1 MFFGRE
7 MPAMANK
14 EIYLDHAATTYVRQE
29 VLDAMIPCMTETYG
43 NPSSLHSFGQ
53 KARKA
58 LEGARLSMAASLHAR
73 PEEIFFT
80 SGGTES
86 DNWALR
92 GVAAAKGGK
101 GRHIITSKIE
111 HPAVL
116 HTAEELEKSGFRVTY
131 LDVDEDGVVSLDQLK
146 EALDAET
153 ILVSIMAANNEIG
166 TIQPIEE
173 IGRIVKEKS
182 QAVFHV
188 DAVQAVGAIE
198 VNLEKWKDVDL
209 LSISGH
215 KFYGPKGVGVLYI
228 RKGTRISPVVTGGSQ
243 ERNKRAGTENVPGA
257 VGLAKALEL
266 AVEEMPAESKRLIK
280 LRDHLIDRVLAEVG
294 GSRLNGHRTNRLPNN
309 ANFSFDY
316 IEGEGLLM
324 HMSMRGV
331 AASTGS
337 ACSSASLEP
346 SHVLLA
352 IGLKHETAH
361 GSFRVT
367 MGRTTTKEDIDYTVE
382 ALKSVVKLLQEMS
395 PLYDETKGALCHV
408 Q

>member
-1 MFFGRE
+1 
-7 MPAMANK
+7 MAIRQ
-14 EIYLDHAATTYVRQE
+14 IYLDHAATTYVRQE
-29 VLDAMIPCMTETYG
+29 VLDAMIPCMTDIYG
-43 NPSSLHSFGQ
+43 NPSSLHGFGQ
-53 KARKA
+53 KAKKV
-58 LEGARLSMAASLHAR
+58 LDEARASVAASLHAQ

-92 GVAAAKGGK
+92 GVAAARGSK

-116 HTAEELEKSGFRVTY
+116 HTAEELEKAGFSVTY
-131 LDVDEDGVVSLDQLK
+131 LDVDSDGVVKLEQLK
-146 EALDAET
+146 EALSNET

-166 TIQPIEE
+166 TVQPIQE
-173 IGRIVKEKS
+173 IGRIVKENSK
-182 QAVFHV
+182 AAFHV
-188 DAVQAVGAIE
+188 DAVQAAGAIE

-209 LSISGH
+209 LSVSGH

-228 RKGTRISPVVTGGSQ
+228 RKGTRISAVVTGGSQ
-243 ERNKRAGTENVPGA
+243 ERKKRAGTENVPGA

-266 AVEEMPAESKRLIK
+266 AVAEMPQESARLTG
-280 LRDHLIDRVLAEVG
+280 LRDHLIERVLAEVPG
-294 GSRLNGHRTNRLPNN
+294 ARLNGHRTQRLPNN
-309 ANFSFDY
+309 ANFSFEY

-324 HMSMRGV
+324 HMNMRGV

-337 ACSSASLEP
+337 ACSSTSLEP

-352 IGLKHETAH
+352 IGLSHETAH

-367 MGRTTTKEDIDYTVE
+367 MGRTTTKEDIDYTAE
-382 ALKSVVKLLQEMS
+382 ALRSVVKILQEMS
-395 PLYDETKGALCHV
+395 PLYDEKKGALCHV

>member
-1 MFFGRE
+1 
-7 MPAMANK
+7 MANR

-29 VLDAMIPCMTETYG
+29 ALDAMIPCMTEIYG
-43 NPSSLHSFGQ
+43 NPSSLHSIGQ
-53 KARKA
+53 KAKKA
-58 LEGARLSMAASLHAR
+58 LEDARASIAASLHAR

-131 LDVDEDGVVSLDQLK
+131 LDVDADGVVSLDQLK
-146 EALDAET
+146 EALTPET

-173 IGRIVKEKS
+173 IGRMVKANS
-182 QAVFHV
+182 GAVFHV

-198 VNLEKWKDVDL
+198 VNLEKWKEVDL
-209 LSISGH
+209 LSLSGH

-228 RKGTRISPVVTGGSQ
+228 RKGTRIGAVVTGGSQ
-243 ERNKRAGTENVPGA
+243 ERKKRAGTENVPGA
-257 VGLAKALEL
+257 AGLAIALEL
-266 AVEEMPAESKRLIK
+266 DVAEMPVESARLIE
-280 LRDHLIDRVLAEVG
+280 LREHLIDRVLTEIG
-294 GSRLNGHRTNRLPNN
+294 GARLNGHRTNRLPNN
-309 ANFSFDY
+309 ANFAFDY
-316 IEGEGLLM
+316 IEGESLLM
-324 HMSMRGV
+324 MMNARGV

-352 IGLKHETAH
+352 IGLPHETAH
-361 GSFRVT
+361 GSFRIS
-367 MGRTTTKEDIDYTVE
+367 MGRATTKEDIDYTVE
-382 ALKSVVKLLQEMS
+382 ALKSVVRTLQEMS
-395 PLYDETKGALCHV
+395 PLYDETKGAGCHV

>member
-1 MFFGRE
+1 MEKR
-7 MPAMANK
+7 

-29 VLDAMIPCMTETYG
+29 VLDAMIPCMTDIFG

-53 KARKA
+53 KANKA
-58 LEGARLSMAASLHAR
+58 LDEARASVAASLHAQ

-92 GVAAAKGGK
+92 GVAKARKSG
-101 GRHIITSKIE
+101 HIITTKIE

-116 HTAEELEKSGFRVTY
+116 NTAEELQKAGFSVTY
-131 LDVDEDGVVSLDQLK
+131 LDVDADGVVSLEQLR
-146 EALDAET
+146 EALSAET
-153 ILVSIMAANNEIG
+153 ILVSVMAANNEIG
-166 TIQPIEE
+166 TIQPIKE
-173 IGRIVKEKS
+173 IGSIVKQNSK
-182 QAVFHV
+182 AAFHV
-188 DAVQAVGAIE
+188 DAVQAAGAIE
-198 VNLEKWKDVDL
+198 VNLESWKDVDL

-215 KFYGPKGVGVLYI
+215 KLYGPKGVGALYI
-228 RKGTRISPVVTGGSQ
+228 RKGTRITSVVTGGSQ
-243 ERNKRAGTENVPGA
+243 ERRKRAGTENVPGA

-266 AVEEMPAESKRLIK
+266 AVAEMPQESARLSA
-280 LRDHLIDRVLAEVG
+280 LRDKLIERVLSEVP

-324 HMSMRGV
+324 HMSARGV

-367 MGRTTTKEDIDYTVE
+367 SGRKTTAEDIDYTVE
-382 ALKSVVKLLQEMS
+382 ALKSVVKMLQEMS
-395 PLYDETKGALCHV
+395 PLYDEKKGA
-408 Q
+408 

>member
-1 MFFGRE
+1 
-7 MPAMANK
+7 MAQRD
-14 EIYLDHAATTYVRQE
+14 IYLDHAATTYVRQE
-29 VLDAMIPCMTETYG
+29 VLDAMIPCMTDIFG
-43 NPSSLHSFGQ
+43 NPSSLHTYGQ

-58 LEGARLSMAASLHAR
+58 LDSARASVAASIHAR

-101 GRHIITSKIE
+101 GRHIITTRIE
-111 HPAVL
+111 HPAVI
-116 HTAEELEKSGFRVTY
+116 HTAEDLEKAGFEVTY
-131 LDVDEDGVVSLDQLK
+131 LDVDADGVVSLAQL
-146 EALDAET
+146 EQALKPDT
-153 ILVSIMAANNEIG
+153 ILVSVMAANNEIG
-166 TIQPIEE
+166 TIQPVEE
-173 IGRIVKEKS
+173 IGHIVKGKS
-182 QAVFHV
+182 KAVFHV
-188 DAVQAVGAIE
+188 DAVQAAGAIE

-228 RKGTRISPVVTGGSQ
+228 RKGTRINAIATGGSQ
-243 ERNKRAGTENVPGA
+243 ERKKRAGTENVPGA

-266 AVEEMPAESKRLIK
+266 AVAEMPEESVRLTE
-280 LRDHLIDRVLAEVG
+280 LREHLVSRVLAEVSG
-294 GSRLNGHRTNRLPNN
+294 ARLNGHRLQRLSNN

-324 HMSMRGV
+324 YMNARGV

-361 GSFRVT
+361 GSFRIS

-382 ALKSVVKLLQEMS
+382 ALKSVVKTLQEMS
-395 PLYDETKGALCHV
+395 PLYETEKGACHV

>member
-1 MFFGRE
+1 MSE
-7 MPAMANK
+7 
-14 EIYLDHAATTYVRQE
+14 
-29 VLDAMIPCMTETYG
+29 
-43 NPSSLHSFGQ
+43 
-53 KARKA
+53 
-58 LEGARLSMAASLHAR
+58 
-73 PEEIFFT
+73 
-80 SGGTES
+80 
-86 DNWALR
+86 
-92 GVAAAKGGK
+92 
-101 GRHIITSKIE
+101 
-111 HPAVL
+111 
-116 HTAEELEKSGFRVTY
+116 
-131 LDVDEDGVVSLDQLK
+131 
-146 EALDAET
+146 
-153 ILVSIMAANNEIG
+153 
-166 TIQPIEE
+166 
-173 IGRIVKEKS
+173 
-182 QAVFHV
+182 
-188 DAVQAVGAIE
+188 
-198 VNLEKWKDVDL
+198 
-209 LSISGH
+209 
-215 KFYGPKGVGVLYI
+215 
-228 RKGTRISPVVTGGSQ
+228 
-243 ERNKRAGTENVPGA
+243 
-257 VGLAKALEL
+257 
-266 AVEEMPAESKRLIK
+266 ESKRLIG

-382 ALKSVVKLLQEMS
+382 ALKSVVMMLQQMS

>member
-1 MFFGRE
+1 MEKRD
-7 MPAMANK
+7 
-14 EIYLDHAATTYVRQE
+14 IYLDHAATTYVRQE
-29 VLDAMIPCMTETYG
+29 VLDAMIPCMTDIYG

-53 KARKA
+53 KAKKA
-58 LEGARLSMAASLHAR
+58 LDEARASVAASLHAR

-92 GVAAAKGGK
+92 GVAKARGGK
-101 GRHIITSKIE
+101 GGHIITTKIE
-111 HPAVL
+111 HPAVI
-116 HTAEELEKSGFRVTY
+116 HTAEELEKAGFTVTY
-131 LDVDEDGVVSLDQLK
+131 LDVDSDGVVSLEQLR
-146 EALDAET
+146 EALSGET
-153 ILVSIMAANNEIG
+153 ILVSVMAANNEIG

-173 IGRIVKEKS
+173 IGRIVKQNSK
-182 QAVFHV
+182 AAFHV
-188 DAVQAVGAIE
+188 DAVQAAGAIE

-228 RKGTRISPVVTGGSQ
+228 RKGTRISSVVTGGSQ
-243 ERNKRAGTENVPGA
+243 ERKKRAGTENVPGA

-266 AVEEMPAESKRLIK
+266 AVAEMPQESVRLAA
-280 LRDHLIDRVLAEVG
+280 LRDHLIERVLAEVPG
-294 GSRLNGHRTNRLPNN
+294 ARLNGHRTNRLPNN
-309 ANFSFDY
+309 SNFSFDY

-324 HMSMRGV
+324 HMSARGV

-367 MGRTTTKEDIDYTVE
+367 TGKKTTMEDIDYTVE
-382 ALKSVVKLLQEMS
+382 ALKSVVKMLQEMS
-395 PLYDETKGALCHV
+395 PLYDEKKGALCHV

>member
-1 MFFGRE
+1 
-7 MPAMANK
+7 MAIRQ
-14 EIYLDHAATTYVRQE
+14 IYLDHAATTYVRQE
-29 VLDAMIPCMTETYG
+29 VLDAMIPCMTDIYG

-53 KARKA
+53 KAKKA
-58 LEGARLSMAASLHAR
+58 LDEARASVAASLHAR

-92 GVAAAKGGK
+92 GVASARKSG
-101 GRHIITSKIE
+101 HIITTKIE
-111 HPAVL
+111 HPAVI
-116 HTAEELEKSGFRVTY
+116 HTAEELEKAGFSVTY
-131 LDVDEDGVVSLDQLK
+131 LDVDTDGVVNLEQLR
-146 EALDAET
+146 EALTGET
-153 ILVSIMAANNEIG
+153 ILVSVMAANNEIG

-173 IGRIVKEKS
+173 IGRIVKENSK
-182 QAVFHV
+182 AAFHV
-188 DAVQAVGAIE
+188 DAVQAAGAIE
-198 VNLEKWKDVDL
+198 VNLEKWIDVDL
-209 LSISGH
+209 LSVSGH

-228 RKGTRISPVVTGGSQ
+228 RKGTRISSVVTGGSQ
-243 ERNKRAGTENVPGA
+243 ERKKRAGTENVPGA

-266 AVEEMPAESKRLIK
+266 AVAEMPQESARLIG
-280 LRDHLIDRVLAEVG
+280 LRDHLIERVLTEVPG
-294 GSRLNGHRTNRLPNN
+294 ARLNGHRINRLPNN

-324 HMSMRGV
+324 HMNARGV

-337 ACSSASLEP
+337 ACSSTSLEP

-352 IGLKHETAH
+352 IGLSHETAH

-367 MGRTTTKEDIDYTVE
+367 MGRSTTKEDIDYTVE
-382 ALKSVVKLLQEMS
+382 ALKSVVKMLQEMS
-395 PLYDETKGALCHV
+395 PLYDEKKGALCHV

>member
-1 MFFGRE
+1 MEKRD
-7 MPAMANK
+7 
-14 EIYLDHAATTYVRQE
+14 IYLDHAATTYVRQE
-29 VLDAMIPCMTETYG
+29 VLDAMIPCMTDIYG

-53 KARKA
+53 KAKKA
-58 LEGARLSMAASLHAR
+58 LDEARASVAASLHAR

-92 GVAAAKGGK
+92 GVAKARGGK
-101 GRHIITSKIE
+101 GGHIITTKIE
-111 HPAVL
+111 HPAVI
-116 HTAEELEKSGFRVTY
+116 HTAEELEKAGFSVTY
-131 LDVDEDGVVSLDQLK
+131 LDVDSDGVVNLEQLK
-146 EALDAET
+146 EALTGET
-153 ILVSIMAANNEIG
+153 ILVSVMAANNEIG

-173 IGRIVKEKS
+173 IGRIVKQNSK
-182 QAVFHV
+182 AAFHV
-188 DAVQAVGAIE
+188 DAVQAAGAIE

-228 RKGTRISPVVTGGSQ
+228 RKGTRISSVVTGGSQ
-243 ERNKRAGTENVPGA
+243 ERKKRAGTENVPGA

-266 AVEEMPAESKRLIK
+266 AVTEMPQESERLAA
-280 LRDHLIDRVLAEVG
+280 LRDHLIERVLAEVP

-324 HMSMRGV
+324 HMSARGV

-367 MGRTTTKEDIDYTVE
+367 TGKKTTMEDIDYTVE

-395 PLYDETKGALCHV
+395 PLYDEKKGALCHV

>member
-1 MFFGRE
+1 
-7 MPAMANK
+7 MAKK

-29 VLDAMIPCMTETYG
+29 VLDAMLPCMTDIYG

-53 KARKA
+53 RARKA
-58 LEGARLSMAASLHAR
+58 LEAARASVAASLHAR

-92 GVAAAKGGK
+92 GVAAAQGSK

-116 HTAEELEKSGFRVTY
+116 NTAKDLEKAGFRVTY
-131 LDVDEDGVVSLDQLK
+131 LDVDADGVVNVDQLK
-146 EALDAET
+146 EALTPDT

-173 IGRIVKEKS
+173 LGRIVKAGSK
-182 QAVFHV
+182 AAFHV

-209 LSISGH
+209 LSLSGH
-215 KFYGPKGVGVLYI
+215 KFYGPKGVGVLFI
-228 RKGTRISPVVTGGSQ
+228 RKGTRIGPMITGGSQ
-243 ERNKRAGTENVPGA
+243 ERKKRAGTENVPGS
-257 VGLAKALEL
+257 VGFAKALEL
-266 AVEEMPAESKRLIK
+266 AVAEMPEESRRLAE
-280 LRDHLIDRVLAEVG
+280 LRDYLIDRVLTEIK
-294 GSRLNGHRTNRLPNN
+294 GSRLNGHRTKRLPGN

-324 HMSMRGV
+324 YMSMRGV

-361 GSFRVT
+361 GSFRAT
-367 MGRTTTKEDIDYTVE
+367 LGKTTTKEDIDYTVE
-382 ALKSVVKLLQEMS
+382 ALKDVVNMLREMS
-395 PLYDETKGALCHV
+395 PLYDEMKGAERQCTV
-408 Q
+408 KK

>member
-1 MFFGRE
+1 MEKRD
-7 MPAMANK
+7 
-14 EIYLDHAATTYVRQE
+14 IYLDHAATTYVRQE
-29 VLDAMIPCMTETYG
+29 VLDAMIPCMTDIYG

-53 KARKA
+53 KAKKA
-58 LEGARLSMAASLHAR
+58 LDEARASVAASLHAR

-92 GVAAAKGGK
+92 GVAKARGSKGG
-101 GRHIITSKIE
+101 HIITTKIE
-111 HPAVL
+111 HPAVI
-116 HTAEELEKSGFRVTY
+116 HTAEELEKAGFSVTY
-131 LDVDEDGVVSLDQLK
+131 LDVDSDGVVNLEQLK
-146 EALDAET
+146 EALTGET
-153 ILVSIMAANNEIG
+153 ILVSVMAANNEIG

-173 IGRIVKEKS
+173 IGRIVKQNSK
-182 QAVFHV
+182 AAFHV
-188 DAVQAVGAIE
+188 DAVQAAGAIE

-228 RKGTRISPVVTGGSQ
+228 RKGTRISSVVTGGSQ
-243 ERNKRAGTENVPGA
+243 ERKKRAGTENVPGA

-266 AVEEMPAESKRLIK
+266 AVTEMPQESERLAA
-280 LRDHLIDRVLAEVG
+280 LRDHLIERVLAEVP

-324 HMSMRGV
+324 HMSARGV

-367 MGRTTTKEDIDYTVE
+367 TGKKTTMEDIDYTVE

-395 PLYDETKGALCHV
+395 PLYDEKKGALCHV

>member
-1 MFFGRE
+1 MEKRE
-7 MPAMANK
+7 V
-14 EIYLDHAATTYVRQE
+14 YLDHAATTYVRQE
-29 VLDAMIPCMTETYG
+29 VLDAMIPCMTDIYG

-53 KARKA
+53 KAKKA
-58 LEGARLSMAASLHAR
+58 LDEARASVAASMHAR
-73 PEEIFFT
+73 PEEIYFT

-92 GVAAAKGGK
+92 GVAKARKTG
-101 GRHIITSKIE
+101 HIITTKIE
-111 HPAVL
+111 HPAVI
-116 HTAEELEKSGFRVTY
+116 HTAEELEKAGFSVTY
-131 LDVDEDGVVSLDQLK
+131 LDVDTDGVVNLEQLK
-146 EALDAET
+146 AALSGET

-173 IGRIVKEKS
+173 IGRIVKENSK
-182 QAVFHV
+182 AAFHV
-188 DAVQAVGAIE
+188 DAVQAAGAIE
-198 VNLEKWKDVDL
+198 VNLEKWKDVHL

-215 KFYGPKGVGVLYI
+215 KFYGPKGVGALYI
-228 RKGTRISPVVTGGSQ
+228 RKGTRISSVVSGGSQ
-243 ERNKRAGTENVPGA
+243 ERKKRAGTENVPGA

-266 AVEEMPAESKRLIK
+266 AVAEMPQESERLIG
-280 LRDHLIDRVLAEVG
+280 LRDHMIERVLAEVP
-294 GSRLNGHRTNRLPNN
+294 GSRLNGHRTLRLPNN

-324 HMSMRGV
+324 HMNMRGV

-337 ACSSASLEP
+337 ACSSVSLEP

-352 IGLKHETAH
+352 IGLPHETAH

-382 ALKSVVKLLQEMS
+382 ALKSVVKILQEMS
-395 PLYDETKGALCHV
+395 PLYDEKKGALCHV

>member
-1 MFFGRE
+1 MEKRE
-7 MPAMANK
+7 V
-14 EIYLDHAATTYVRQE
+14 YLDHAATTYVRQE
-29 VLDAMIPCMTETYG
+29 VLDAMIPCMTDIYG

-53 KARKA
+53 KAKKA
-58 LEGARLSMAASLHAR
+58 LDEARASVAVSLHAQ

-92 GVAAAKGGK
+92 GVAKARGSKGK
-101 GRHIITSKIE
+101 HIITTKIE
-111 HPAVL
+111 HPAVI
-116 HTAEELEKSGFRVTY
+116 HTAEELEKAGFSVTY
-131 LDVDEDGVVSLDQLK
+131 LDVDPEGVVNLEQLK
-146 EALDAET
+146 AALSAET
-153 ILVSIMAANNEIG
+153 ILVSVMAANNEIG
-166 TIQPIEE
+166 TIQPILE
-173 IGRIVKEKS
+173 IGRIVKQNS
-182 QAVFHV
+182 NASFHV
-188 DAVQAVGAIE
+188 DAVQAAGAIE

-215 KFYGPKGVGVLYI
+215 KFYGPKGVGALYI
-228 RKGTRISPVVTGGSQ
+228 RKGTRISSVVTGGSQ
-243 ERNKRAGTENVPGA
+243 ERKKRAGTENVPGA

-266 AVEEMPAESKRLIK
+266 AVAEMPQESARLIG
-280 LRDHLIDRVLAEVG
+280 LRDHLIERVLAEVPG
-294 GSRLNGHRTNRLPNN
+294 ARLNGHRTNRLPNN
-309 ANFSFDY
+309 ANFSFAY

-324 HMSMRGV
+324 HMSARGV

-352 IGLKHETAH
+352 IGLPHETAH

-367 MGRTTTKEDIDYTVE
+367 TGKKTTMDDIDYTVE
-382 ALKSVVKLLQEMS
+382 ALKSVVTMLQEMS
-395 PLYDETKGALCHV
+395 PLYDEKKGALCHV

>member
-1 MFFGRE
+1 MEKR
-7 MPAMANK
+7 

-29 VLDAMIPCMTETYG
+29 VLDAMIPCMTDIFG

-53 KARKA
+53 KAKKA
-58 LEGARLSMAASLHAR
+58 LDEARASVAASLHAQ

-92 GVAAAKGGK
+92 GVAKARKSG
-101 GRHIITSKIE
+101 HIITTKIE

-116 HTAEELEKSGFRVTY
+116 NTAEELQKAGFSVTY
-131 LDVDEDGVVSLDQLK
+131 LDVDADGVVSLEQLR
-146 EALDAET
+146 EALSAET
-153 ILVSIMAANNEIG
+153 ILVSVMAANNEIG
-166 TIQPIEE
+166 TIQPIKE
-173 IGRIVKEKS
+173 IGSIVKQNSK
-182 QAVFHV
+182 AAFHV
-188 DAVQAVGAIE
+188 DAVQAAGAIE
-198 VNLEKWKDVDL
+198 VNLESWKDVDL

-215 KFYGPKGVGVLYI
+215 KLYGPKGVGALYI
-228 RKGTRISPVVTGGSQ
+228 RKGTRITSVVTGGSQ
-243 ERNKRAGTENVPGA
+243 ERRKRAGTENVPGA

-266 AVEEMPAESKRLIK
+266 AVAEMPQESARLSA
-280 LRDHLIDRVLAEVG
+280 LRDKLIERVLSEVP

-324 HMSMRGV
+324 HMSARGV

-367 MGRTTTKEDIDYTVE
+367 SGRKTTAEDIDYTVE
-382 ALKSVVKLLQEMS
+382 ALKSVVKMLQEMS
-395 PLYDETKGALCHV
+395 PLYDEKKGA
-408 Q
+408 

>member
-1 MFFGRE
+1 
-7 MPAMANK
+7 MAQRD
-14 EIYLDHAATTYVRQE
+14 IYLDHAATTYVRQE
-29 VLDAMIPCMTETYG
+29 VLDAMIPCMTDIFG
-43 NPSSLHSFGQ
+43 NPSSLHTYGQ

-58 LEGARLSMAASLHAR
+58 LDSARASVAASIHAR

-101 GRHIITSKIE
+101 GRHIITTRIE
-111 HPAVL
+111 HPAVI
-116 HTAEELEKSGFRVTY
+116 HTAEDLEKAGFEVTY
-131 LDVDEDGVVSLDQLK
+131 LDVDADGVVSLEQL
-146 EALDAET
+146 EQALKPDT

-173 IGRIVKEKS
+173 IGRIVKDKS
-182 QAVFHV
+182 KAVFHV
-188 DAVQAVGAIE
+188 DAVQAAGAIE

-228 RKGTRISPVVTGGSQ
+228 RKGTRINAIATGGSQ
-243 ERNKRAGTENVPGA
+243 ERKKRAGTENVPGA

-266 AVEEMPAESKRLIK
+266 AVAEMPKESARLTE
-280 LRDHLIDRVLAEVG
+280 LREHLVSRVLAEVNG
-294 GSRLNGHRTNRLPNN
+294 ARLNGHRSQRLPNN

-324 HMSMRGV
+324 YMNARGV

-361 GSFRVT
+361 GSFRIS

-382 ALKSVVKLLQEMS
+382 ALKSVVKTLQEMS
-395 PLYDETKGALCHV
+395 PLYETEKGACHV

>member
-1 MFFGRE
+1 MEKRE
-7 MPAMANK
+7 V
-14 EIYLDHAATTYVRQE
+14 YLDHAATTYVRQE
-29 VLDAMIPCMTETYG
+29 VLDAMLPCMTDIYG

-53 KARKA
+53 KAKKA
-58 LEGARLSMAASLHAR
+58 LDEARASVAASLHAQ

-92 GVAAAKGGK
+92 GVAKARGSKGK
-101 GRHIITSKIE
+101 HIITTKIE
-111 HPAVL
+111 HPAVI
-116 HTAEELEKSGFRVTY
+116 HTAEELEKAGFSVTY
-131 LDVDEDGVVSLDQLK
+131 LDVDPEGVVNMEQLK
-146 EALDAET
+146 AALSAET
-153 ILVSIMAANNEIG
+153 ILVSVMAANNEIG

-173 IGRIVKEKS
+173 IGRIVKQNS
-182 QAVFHV
+182 NASFHV
-188 DAVQAVGAIE
+188 DAVQAAGAIE

-215 KFYGPKGVGVLYI
+215 KFYGPKGVGALYI
-228 RKGTRISPVVTGGSQ
+228 RKGTRISSVVTGGSQ
-243 ERNKRAGTENVPGA
+243 ERKKRAGTENVPGA

-266 AVEEMPAESKRLIK
+266 AVAEMPQESARLIG
-280 LRDHLIDRVLAEVG
+280 LRDHLIERVLAEVPG
-294 GSRLNGHRTNRLPNN
+294 ARLNGHRTNRLPNN
-309 ANFSFDY
+309 ANFSFAY

-324 HMSMRGV
+324 HMSARGV

-352 IGLKHETAH
+352 IGLPHETAH

-367 MGRTTTKEDIDYTVE
+367 TGKKTTMEDIDYTVE
-382 ALKSVVKLLQEMS
+382 ALKSVVTMLQEMS
-395 PLYDETKGALCHV
+395 PLYDEKKGALCHV

>member
-1 MFFGRE
+1 MEKR
-7 MPAMANK
+7 

-29 VLDAMIPCMTETYG
+29 VLDAMIPCMTDIYG

-53 KARKA
+53 KAKKA
-58 LEGARLSMAASLHAR
+58 LDEARASVAASLHAR

-92 GVAAAKGGK
+92 GVAKARGGK
-101 GRHIITSKIE
+101 GGHIITTKIE
-111 HPAVL
+111 HPAVI
-116 HTAEELEKSGFRVTY
+116 HTAEELEKAGFSVTY
-131 LDVDEDGVVSLDQLK
+131 LDVDSDGVVSLEQLK
-146 EALDAET
+146 EALSGET
-153 ILVSIMAANNEIG
+153 ILVSVMAANNEIG

-173 IGRIVKEKS
+173 IGRIVKQNSK
-182 QAVFHV
+182 AAFHV
-188 DAVQAVGAIE
+188 DAVQAAGAIE

-228 RKGTRISPVVTGGSQ
+228 RKGTRISAVVTGGSQ
-243 ERNKRAGTENVPGA
+243 ERKKRAGTENVPGA

-266 AVEEMPAESKRLIK
+266 AVAEMPQESARLAA
-280 LRDHLIDRVLAEVG
+280 LRDHLIERVLAEVP

-324 HMSMRGV
+324 HMSARGV
-331 AASTGS
+331 YASTGS

-367 MGRTTTKEDIDYTVE
+367 TGKKTTTEDIDYTVE
-382 ALKSVVKLLQEMS
+382 ALKSVVKILQEMS
-395 PLYDETKGALCHV
+395 PLYDEKKGALCYV